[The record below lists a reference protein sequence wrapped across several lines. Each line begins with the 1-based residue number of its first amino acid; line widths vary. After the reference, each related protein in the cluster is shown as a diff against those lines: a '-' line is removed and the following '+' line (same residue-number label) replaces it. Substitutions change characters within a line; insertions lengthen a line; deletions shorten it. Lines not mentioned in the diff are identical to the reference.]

1 MLVFLQNITNNT
13 CYIAFWIKKIFKI
26 KTDKFYLRLPTS
38 QKKKKKK
45 RLSRLAKLLIEKEM
59 LAKLEY
65 KNLISNLHLRI
76 QEK

>member
-1 MLVFLQNITNNT
+1 MLVLLQNITNNT
-13 CYIAFWIKKIFKI
+13 CYVAFWIKKIFKI
-26 KTDKFYLRLPTS
+26 KTGKFYLRLPMS
-38 QKKKKKK
+38 QKKKKK

-65 KNLISNLHLRI
+65 KSLISNLHHRI

>member
-1 MLVFLQNITNNT
+1 MLVLLQNITNNT
-13 CYIAFWIKKIFKI
+13 CYVAFWIKKIFKI
-26 KTDKFYLRLPTS
+26 KTVKFYLRLPTS
-38 QKKKKKK
+38 QKIKG
-45 RLSRLAKLLIEKEM
+45 LSRLAKLLIEKEM

>member
-1 MLVFLQNITNNT
+1 MLVLLQNITNNT
-13 CYIAFWIKKIFKI
+13 CYVAFWIKKIFKI
-26 KTDKFYLRLPTS
+26 KTGKFYLRLPMS
-38 QKKKKKK
+38 HKKK

-65 KNLISNLHLRI
+65 KSLISNLHLKT

>member
-1 MLVFLQNITNNT
+1 MLVLLQNITNNI

-38 QKKKKKK
+38 QNIIG
-45 RLSRLAKLLIEKEM
+45 LSRLAKLLIEKEM

>member
-1 MLVFLQNITNNT
+1 M
-13 CYIAFWIKKIFKI
+13 
-26 KTDKFYLRLPTS
+26 S
-38 QKKKKKK
+38 QKKKKK

-65 KNLISNLHLRI
+65 KSLISNLHLRI

>member
-1 MLVFLQNITNNT
+1 MLVLHQNITNNT

-38 QKKKKKK
+38 QKKKKKG
-45 RLSRLAKLLIEKEM
+45 LSRLAKLLIEKEM